1 VRGYNSLQIGTTV
14 VVTGIAQI
22 LSVVIAA
29 RLSQV
34 VDPRKVITVGL
45 TLFAASLWLAS
56 YVTVDWGFWALL
68 GPQMLRG
75 FAIML
80 CIVPSVNLALTGFE
94 GPELRAASGLFN
106 LMRNLGGAIGI
117 AVVNTWL
124 ADQTRIHVARMG
136 ESLGRAHTHAP
147 DVVATLAARIGSAAG
162 DSSQALEAARG
173 ELAGLVGRYALTS
186 AFEEVFR
193 LMAWLFLA
201 ALVMVPFCKPAP
213 NPAAAPP
220 CWLSPSPPR
229 HSPPTPRSARTTTGP
244 TSP

>member
-1 VRGYNSLQIGTTV
+1 
-14 VVTGIAQI
+14 
-22 LSVVIAA
+22 VVIAA

-45 TLFAASLWLAS
+45 TLFAGSLWLAS

-124 ADQTRIHVARMG
+124 ADETRIHVARMG
-136 ESLGRAHTHAP
+136 ESLGRANTRAP
-147 DVVATLAARIGSAAG
+147 DFLAGIAARIGDAAG
-162 DSSQALEAARG
+162 DSSQALQAARG
-173 ELAGLVGRYALTS
+173 EFAALVGRFALTS

-213 NPAAAPP
+213 QGAAATPP
-220 CWLSPSPPR
+220 AEA
-229 HSPPTPRSARTTTGP
+229 H
-244 TSP
+244 